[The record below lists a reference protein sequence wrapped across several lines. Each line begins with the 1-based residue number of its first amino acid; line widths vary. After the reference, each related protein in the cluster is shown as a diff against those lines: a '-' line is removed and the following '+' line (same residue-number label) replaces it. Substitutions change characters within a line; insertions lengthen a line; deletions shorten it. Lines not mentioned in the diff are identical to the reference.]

1 MIYSDI
7 FTFYALIAALF
18 LTLTHLEQK
27 RESIESPLGVL
38 LGYAACLLWPVL
50 LAAVSVEIMVHNTNT
65 RTNLN

>member
-1 MIYSDI
+1 MISSVI
-7 FTFYALIAALF
+7 FTAYLLVAALC

-27 RESIESPLGVL
+27 RESIESPLAVL

-50 LAAVSVEIMVHNTNT
+50 LAAVSVEIMVHNANT